1 MVRAMNEDFMELIR
15 EVAIRYDVNLKK
27 VDAREKAG
35 IFIDIEGKKI
45 NITGLDEQ
53 EVFNN
58 VFKASNGF
66 EDRALNVKKEIENFE
81 IKLKN

>member
-27 VDAREKAG
+27 VDDREKAG
-35 IFIDIEGKKI
+35 IFIDTEGKKI
-45 NITGLDEQ
+45 NIAGLDEQ

-58 VFKASNGF
+58 VFKTSNGL
-66 EDRALNVKKEIENFE
+66 EDRVLNVKKEVKNF
-81 IKLKN
+81 